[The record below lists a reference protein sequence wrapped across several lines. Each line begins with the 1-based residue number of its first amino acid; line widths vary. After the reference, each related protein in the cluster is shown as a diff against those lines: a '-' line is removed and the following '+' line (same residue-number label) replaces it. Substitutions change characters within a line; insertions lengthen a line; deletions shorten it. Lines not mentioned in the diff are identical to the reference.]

1 MGKMTKAILLG
12 MLTAAAIP
20 QAVYWG
26 MDYAYAA
33 NNSAALRSV
42 SDMTQRLTAAIGSRK
57 ENISFTY
64 QGKTAGLKSQIQS
77 ALDKAITGD
86 PYVNYIVDSYSFS
99 FRGGANSAA
108 VSVTVTY
115 RETLQQTA
123 YVDDR
128 VKAINK
134 QIIKTGMTED
144 EKVKAI
150 HDWVVLHLK
159 YDTSYTRYTAYEG
172 LKRGSTVCQGYAL
185 LTYKLLK
192 SAGIPNKIVEGTA
205 WQNGSGVSHAW
216 NLVQLGG
223 RWYHLDTTW
232 DDPVPDRSGKVSTN
246 YYLLTDSEMRRDHTW
261 TKAYPAAAVKYADVL
276 SGLATSGGS
285 KQAVYRKLQQELHYD
300 VYEDGVAVRTPA
312 ELATLALKARS
323 SGESSMLFRY
333 SGSETRLIS
342 DLQTLYEEGFDDL
355 RYKTSSQDGTW
366 NLKVELYWQ

>member
-12 MLTAAAIP
+12 MLAAAAVP

-33 NNSAALRSV
+33 TNSAAIRSV
-42 SDMTQRLTAAIGSRK
+42 SDMTQRLTAAIASRK

-64 QGKTAGLKSQIQS
+64 QGRTAGLKSQIQS

-108 VSVTVTY
+108 VSVTIAY

-123 YVDDR
+123 YVDER

-134 QIIKTGMTED
+134 QIIKPGMTGD

-159 YDTSYTRYTAYEG
+159 YDTTYTRYTAYEG
-172 LKRGSTVCQGYAL
+172 LKSGSTVCQGYAL

-192 SAGIPNKIVEGTA
+192 NAGIPNKIVEGTA
-205 WQNGSGVSHAW
+205 WQNGSGISHAW

-261 TKAYPAAAVKYADVL
+261 TKAYPAASVKYADVL
-276 SGLATSGGS
+276 NGLASSGGS
-285 KQAVYRKLQQELHYD
+285 KVAVYRKLQQELHYN
-300 VYEDGVAVRTPA
+300 VYEDGGAVSTPA
-312 ELATLALKARS
+312 ELTALARQARS
-323 SGESSMLFRY
+323 SGKSSLLFRY
-333 SGSETRLIS
+333 GGSESRLVG
-342 DLQTLYEEGFDDL
+342 DLQTLYGEGFDNL
-355 RYKTSSQDGTW
+355 RYRTSSQDGTRS
-366 NLKVELYWQ
+366 LKVELYW